1 MAKTD
6 KSRSPKKG
14 AGHDARAE
22 GTVQN
27 AGSIEEIVEA
37 VNAAA
42 RAQTEA
48 EIVAKK
54 AAAKAAAKQDAL
66 VELTAA
72 AAAAA
77 LRAKRS
83 AKELDIARSAAKVAA
98 RDAKKAAEKLEK
110 ATSKKKSARK
120 AASKLA
126 EKTRAAR
133 ERLDAMPTSDRG
145 MVELVPE
152 QPVRTTA
159 DVEAKPSASLI
170 VDGTAESG
178 PTDGADSAS
187 TASDLGVT
195 AGPAASEEPD
205 GEGEHGMVS
214 DQTTDEARS
223 ADYLILSYGTGRHAR
238 TDDDITAS
246 GESPA

>member
-6 KSRSPKKG
+6 KPRSPKKG
-14 AGHDARAE
+14 AGDDARAE
-22 GTVQN
+22 GAAPH

-83 AKELDIARSAAKVAA
+83 AKELAIARSAAKVAA

-133 ERLDAMPTSDRG
+133 ERLDAVPTSDRG
-145 MVELVPE
+145 MVELPPE

-159 DVEAKPSASLI
+159 DPEAKPSASLI
-170 VDGTAESG
+170 VVDNPQSG
-178 PTDGADSAS
+178 PTDGAYSAT
-187 TASDLGVT
+187 TASDLEFT
-195 AGPAASEEPD
+195 ADAAASEEPD
-205 GEGEHGMVS
+205 GEGEHGTVS
-214 DQTTDEARS
+214 DQTTGEVES
-223 ADYLILSYGTGRHAR
+223 VDYLILPYGTGRHAR

-246 GESPA
+246 EE